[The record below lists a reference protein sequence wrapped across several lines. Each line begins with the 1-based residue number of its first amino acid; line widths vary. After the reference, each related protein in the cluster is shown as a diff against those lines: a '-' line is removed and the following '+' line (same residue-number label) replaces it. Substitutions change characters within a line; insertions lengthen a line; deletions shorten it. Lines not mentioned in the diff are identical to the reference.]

1 MMTSYQ
7 TSNRVNSYS
16 LASPQYPWSWLN
28 KLQRWFA
35 NYPPAPATALLMP
48 PCARNVSLSS
58 VTSDQAPG
66 VTE

>member
-35 NYPPAPATALLMP
+35 NYPPGPRHSPVNAPLAM
-48 PCARNVSLSS
+48 
-58 VTSDQAPG
+58 
-66 VTE
+66 